1 MKRILYTGARSGIAI
16 NTINKIINED
26 YFLYLTVH
34 TDKQLE
40 YLQNKY
46 KNNKNIECFK
56 LDITDKKDREKIK
69 NLDID
74 ILINNAAI
82 GEGGSLAEIDMDR
95 VRNNFETNVF
105 SSFEIVQIVLKKM
118 IKKDNGKIIIM
129 SSLASV
135 IPLNFL
141 GAYCGTKA
149 SISHMAR
156 ILKKELKLI
165 TSKIKVVLI
174 EPGMYHTGFNQV
186 MLDNKYN
193 NNINSYFNSQIKQIR
208 KKENFIFSLLEKK
221 NYDSISNK
229 IVCAIKSEHPKFMY
243 RAPFFQGIGAKIYNI
258 FR

>member
-26 YFLYLTVH
+26 YYLYLTVH

-46 KNNKNIECFK
+46 RDNKNIECFK

-156 ILKKELKLI
+156 ILKNELKLI

-229 IVCAIKSEHPKFMY
+229 IACAIKSEHPKFIY

>member
-26 YFLYLTVH
+26 YYLYLTVH

-105 SSFEIVQIVLKKM
+105 SSFEIVQIVLKRM

-221 NYDSISNK
+221 TYDSISNK
-229 IVCAIKSEHPKFMY
+229 IVCAIKSEHPKFIY

-258 FR
+258 FK

>member
-26 YFLYLTVH
+26 YYLYLTVH

-46 KNNKNIECFK
+46 RDNKNIECFK

-118 IKKDNGKIIIM
+118 IKKDNGKIM
-129 SSLASV
+129 D
-135 IPLNFL
+135 NK
-141 GAYCGTKA
+141 TKY
-149 SISHMAR
+149 
-156 ILKKELKLI
+156 
-165 TSKIKVVLI
+165 LI
-174 EPGMYHTGFNQV
+174 EE
-186 MLDNKYN
+186 L
-193 NNINSYFNSQIKQIR
+193 S
-208 KKENFIFSLLEKK
+208 
-221 NYDSISNK
+221 
-229 IVCAIKSEHPKFMY
+229 KSTYE
-243 RAPFFQGIGAKIYNI
+243 
-258 FR
+258 

>member
-26 YFLYLTVH
+26 YYLYLTVH

-105 SSFEIVQIVLKKM
+105 SSFEIVQIVLKRM

-193 NNINSYFNSQIKQIR
+193 NNINSYFNYQIRQIR

-221 NYDSISNK
+221 NYDLSST
-229 IVCAIKSEHPKFMY
+229 
-243 RAPFFQGIGAKIYNI
+243 FFSRN
-258 FR
+258 RS